1 MHFLPASLCCCSLLK
16 SVFYLASE
24 AFEPVFRDSA
34 MQRET
39 DAEEVLDEGVDLVVD
54 PSDEGEGE
62 GGTERGR
69 ERGRSV
75 RKRSESLST

>member
-1 MHFLPASLCCCSLLK
+1 
-16 SVFYLASE
+16 
-24 AFEPVFRDSA
+24 

-62 GGTERGR
+62 GGTEERR
-69 ERGRSV
+69 EGGRSV
-75 RKRSESLST
+75 RKRSESLGT